1 MNPNDNDPNATP
13 PVDGAN
19 SVPVTPEAPTTP
31 IASEAPASPDP
42 VTPITPETPV
52 TPGAPVVPLTPST
65 PDTTS
70 PFTAGVPAAGPEGPK
85 TPKFS
90 KKMILIAAV
99 VGGAILLA
107 IIAAIIFVALTS
119 VSKEDYRDAVRQ
131 YNKVNVASASLTSDV
146 SLLGSAAGNSSD
158 AIFDQRVS
166 EVEDS
171 IAKIKT
177 ENAELAKL
185 KAVRVGEGAKLYKTF
200 NDKMKAYLAYGS
212 DLVTSVKNLRPA
224 MVTCDN
230 VSDASDAAAR
240 VAAVK
245 ACATELEGIS
255 DIPNEQMK
263 TYITALADSYKKYAS
278 IYEQMTALTNPYGA
292 QYEQYK
298 ALRDQSYDVQDAIT
312 AAGTTFRKDLEKQDD
327 ELSVKDS
334 ANKLGDY
341 LSDQQKS

>member
-19 SVPVTPEAPTTP
+19 PVPVTPEAPTTP
-31 IASEAPASPDP
+31 IASEAPASPDS

-70 PFTAGVPAAGPEGPK
+70 SFTAGPEGPKTPK

-119 VSKEDYRDAVRQ
+119 VSKEDYRDAARQ
-131 YNKVNVASASLTSDV
+131 YNKVNTASASLTSDV

-177 ENAELAKL
+177 ENEELAKL

-263 TYITALADSYKKYAS
+263 TYISALAENYKKYAS